1 MKNSVRK
8 AVFPVAGLGTRF
20 LPATKAVPKE
30 MLPVVDRPLIQH
42 VVDEARQAGI
52 EHFIFVTGRNKG
64 VIEDHFDRQFE
75 LEMVLLE
82 RQKHAAL
89 EYMTQDLPIPG
100 STSFT
105 RQQEPLG
112 LGHAVWCARELI
124 GREPFALL
132 LPDVLVQHSR
142 GCLAQMLDAAAE
154 FDERANLV
162 AVEEVPRER
171 VDQYGVVGV
180 GAQKGKLFAITRMV
194 EKPAPERAPSNLI
207 LTGRYILQPEIL
219 DILQTQE
226 RGTGGEIQL
235 TDAMIELSRTQGFYG
250 LKFEGRSFDC
260 GSKIGFL
267 AANVSYALERPD
279 ISPGFRAE
287 IKKILTEMNA
297 G

>member
-1 MKNSVRK
+1 MKLVRK

-20 LPATKAVPKE
+20 LPATKAMPKE

-75 LEMVLLE
+75 LEMTLLE
-82 RQKHAAL
+82 RQKQHAL
-89 EYMTQDLPIPG
+89 DVLRQDLPLPG

-112 LGHAVWCARELI
+112 LGHAVWCARELV
-124 GREPFALL
+124 GHEPFALL
-132 LPDVLVQHSR
+132 LPDVLVQHER
-142 GCLAQMLDAAAE
+142 GCLAQMIDAANE
-154 FDERANLV
+154 VGGRANIV
-162 AVEEVPRER
+162 AVEEVPPER

-180 GAQKGKLFAITRMV
+180 GAPKGRMFSITSMV
-194 EKPAPERAPSNLI
+194 EKPSRERAPSNLI

-219 DILQTQE
+219 DLLATQA

-235 TDAMIELSRTQGFYG
+235 TDAMIELARTQAFYG
-250 LKFEGRSFDC
+250 LKFDGRSFDC
-260 GSKIGFL
+260 GSKVGFL
-267 AANVSYALERPD
+267 AANVSYALARDD
-279 ISPGFRAE
+279 IAPGFRAE
-287 IKKILTEMNA
+287 IKKILAELN
-297 G
+297 GG